1 MKNIKVKLLSV
12 ALSATCLLSS
22 VTPVAAY
29 SSEASEVDTTAYSLE
44 LNDNSVTPNEVEDV
58 VEKAKEVKEVVS
70 ETNAPV
76 SEPLNNTIDKII
88 GSLTT
93 IDPKSG
99 APRVKLASDALEA
112 ILIAT
117 WDLTNKTERVH
128 RDIGFE
134 VTRAVIT
141 MCDPFASDEKI
152 KNQSESLKRIIEE
165 AKNSPDLTD
174 EDIATVYVKQ
184 NLAKTLSEARKLR
197 FNKEITK
204 KQKDLLN
211 EAIRNTLRVKMK
223 NRVTVAEINEAT
235 ASLRE
240 FLDNFQVGK
249 VEEPE
254 ITPVD
259 EEVIEDVI
267 KPAVLEPSEEI
278 IKEDNSE
285 LIEIEPAEVI
295 EFN

>member
-117 WDLTNKTERVH
+117 
-128 RDIGFE
+128 
-134 VTRAVIT
+134 
-141 MCDPFASDEKI
+141 
-152 KNQSESLKRIIEE
+152 
-165 AKNSPDLTD
+165 
-174 EDIATVYVKQ
+174 
-184 NLAKTLSEARKLR
+184 
-197 FNKEITK
+197 
-204 KQKDLLN
+204 
-211 EAIRNTLRVKMK
+211 
-223 NRVTVAEINEAT
+223 
-235 ASLRE
+235 
-240 FLDNFQVGK
+240 
-249 VEEPE
+249 
-254 ITPVD
+254 
-259 EEVIEDVI
+259 
-267 KPAVLEPSEEI
+267 
-278 IKEDNSE
+278 
-285 LIEIEPAEVI
+285 
-295 EFN
+295 

>member
-1 MKNIKVKLLSV
+1 
-12 ALSATCLLSS
+12 
-22 VTPVAAY
+22 
-29 SSEASEVDTTAYSLE
+29 
-44 LNDNSVTPNEVEDV
+44 
-58 VEKAKEVKEVVS
+58 
-70 ETNAPV
+70 
-76 SEPLNNTIDKII
+76 
-88 GSLTT
+88 
-93 IDPKSG
+93 
-99 APRVKLASDALEA
+99 
-112 ILIAT
+112 
-117 WDLTNKTERVH
+117 
-128 RDIGFE
+128 
-134 VTRAVIT
+134 